1 METVLPMFE
10 SATGNK
16 VKIRLKAGPAILD
29 WAEGFFAAMQPFN
42 AGEVYVNS
50 LDQGEVHRVR
60 EAYRIKLRPVGSTQS
75 EIRPDQF
82 LSLQSKYPSPIAAEN
97 GRQPER
103 WRMVQGID
111 NIGICTTDLSRSV
124 AFYDKLG
131 LSEAYRNDRGVMMA
145 AGTVQLFLFQVRRPD
160 PAPVGRE
167 LGLFGNPPG
176 IDHISFAVAD
186 VNELYAELCKA
197 GVAFAAPPEDQS
209 WGARMVGLK
218 DPDGN
223 NLYLLQRF

>member
-1 METVLPMFE
+1 MM
-10 SATGNK
+10 
-16 VKIRLKAGPAILD
+16 R
-29 WAEGFFAAMQPFN
+29 
-42 AGEVYVNS
+42 
-50 LDQGEVHRVR
+50 
-60 EAYRIKLRPVGSTQS
+60 
-75 EIRPDQF
+75 
-82 LSLQSKYPSPIAAEN
+82 
-97 GRQPER
+97 
-103 WRMVQGID
+103 GID
-111 NIGICTTDLSRSV
+111 NIGICTTDLARSV

-160 PAPVGRE
+160 PPPVGRE
-167 LGLFGNPPG
+167 LGLFDNPPG

-186 VNELYAELCKA
+186 VDALYAELCKA

-223 NLYLLQRF
+223 NLYLLQRFLGGT